1 MSNQPKKIK
10 IIQNGPYVVSGKL
23 PLGKEIIAPDDNG
36 EVEKWEK
43 GETYPEQ
50 ENYLLCRCGQSKN
63 KPYCDQTHR
72 SIIFDGTET
81 ASREKYSDQA
91 EKTEGPELDLLDVPK
106 LCASARFC
114 MRKEGTWE
122 LTEKSNDPEAKKM
135 AIQQACDCPAGR
147 LVEWDKKTGQAIEPK
162 FEPSLSIVED
172 PQRKV
177 SGPIWVKGGVP
188 VESSDGSEYEIRNR
202 ATLCRCGKSKN
213 KPFCDGTHI
222 PAKLNDGDKSIN

>member
-1 MSNQPKKIK
+1 MDEKYKKIK

-23 PLGKEIIAPDDNG
+23 PLEKEIIKVDENG
-36 EVEKWEK
+36 EVEKWEE
-43 GETYPEQ
+43 GEKYPDQ

-72 SIIFDGTET
+72 SINFDGTET
-81 ASREKYSDQA
+81 ATKGKYLNQV

-135 AIQQACDCPAGR
+135 AIQQSCDCPSGR
-147 LVEWDKKTGQAIEPK
+147 LVALDKKIEQAIEPK
-162 FEPSLSIVED
+162 LDQSLSVVED

-177 SGPIWVKGGVP
+177 SGPIWVKGGVLI
-188 VESSDGSEYEIRNR
+188 ESADGSEYEIRNR

-222 PAKLNDGDKSIN
+222 TAKFNDEDKSLN